1 MCIRS
6 GARGTD
12 FAFGNK
18 NRNIALNIE
27 SKWAIRRTDMFV
39 SSVPMRLQNVIL
51 LNTNMLAAFNI
62 KLSIPFGVFLWLNG
76 GKIRL
81 RNAQN

>member
-18 NRNIALNIE
+18 KRNIALNIE